1 MKFVY
6 PWRAGAAACVA
17 AFLAAGCG
25 GGESPSGSVR
35 FALTDAPACGFDQ
48 VNITVERIRVHRSA
62 NAGDNEV
69 GWSELRLNPAK
80 KIDLLKLQNGVLE
93 DLGQLPLSSGQY
105 TQLRL
110 VLASASGSGAPANSV
125 VPVGGSERA
134 LTVPSG
140 TQTGI
145 KLIHPFSVSANNVA
159 DVVLD
164 FDACRSIV
172 RAGASGNYLLKPVV
186 KVVPRTG
193 TAISGYVD
201 PAVNG
206 VTVSAQKAGVVLRS
220 TAPDAGGRFVIAF
233 LDPAQSPFDVV
244 ASANGRTTAV
254 VSGVPL
260 TSTAST
266 EVSRADAPITL
277 PEAATR
283 TAGGTVGPMA
293 VHEIA
298 AVRAMQAVGGVP
310 RVEVARVNVD
320 ASSGNYSLA
329 LPIVQARIATYS
341 TTLPLTFNGG
351 GNAARYTLDAFADG
365 YVAQSRAIDLT
376 TDPATWSPTLVPQ

>member
-1 MKFVY
+1 MKSAY
-6 PWRAGAAACVA
+6 SWRAGAAACVA
-17 AFLAAGCG
+17 AFLAVGCG
-25 GGESPSGSVR
+25 GGESTSGSVR

-62 NAGDNEV
+62 NAADNEV

-80 KIDLLKLQNGVLE
+80 KIDLLRLQNGVLE
-93 DLGQLPLSSGQY
+93 ELGQLPLSSGQY

-110 VLASASGSGAPANSV
+110 VLASGSGGGAPANSV
-125 VPVGGSERA
+125 VPTGGTERA

-145 KLIHPFSVSANNVA
+145 KLIHQFSVSANNVA
-159 DVVLD
+159 DVLLD

-172 RAGASGNYLLKPVV
+172 RAGAGGNYLLKPVV

-193 TAISGYVD
+193 TAITGYVD
-201 PAVNG
+201 PAASG
-206 VTVSAQKAGVVLRS
+206 VIVSAQKSGVVLRS
-220 TAPDAGGRFVIAF
+220 TATEASGRFAIAF

-244 ASANGRTTAV
+244 ASAGGRTTAV
-254 VSGVPL
+254 ISGVPL

-277 PEAATR
+277 PEAVTR
-283 TAGGTVGPMA
+283 TAGGTVGPTA
-293 VHEIA
+293 VREIA

-329 LPIVQARIATYS
+329 LPIVQARIAAYS
-341 TTLPLTFNGG
+341 ATLPLTFNGG
-351 GNAARYTLDAFADG
+351 GNAAKYTLDAFADG
-365 YVAQSRAIDLT
+365 YVAQSQAIDLT
-376 TDPATWSPTLVPQ
+376 TSPATWSLTLVPQ